1 MRPKR
6 IWMSARCNVRGS
18 ASAAHDAPTWIKY
31 LDDERQDCTVHCADG
46 RNSEAA
52 QRPPRLHDEAD
63 RAPERPAS
71 AEIVFLVISSTTRR
85 NAPHV

>member
-31 LDDERQDCTVHCADG
+31 LDDERQDCTVHCA
-46 RNSEAA
+46 NWKK
-52 QRPPRLHDEAD
+52 
-63 RAPERPAS
+63 
-71 AEIVFLVISSTTRR
+71 F
-85 NAPHV
+85 